1 MEGPDGDTLGGHM
14 VQEIRNYHRTCFA
27 GMKERG
33 EARWLSSDLTEG
45 TMTRFCE
52 DSAKRFPVVRLCVD
66 GWKAREL
73 LRKAWPGWA
82 QDHLPDLNP
91 AGLGKSKKGK
101 RAKAESVL
109 DDSDPETN
117 EMTQIDMNS
126 LIRMPAKDEDKE
138 AVSVVATLTGPP
150 PSLRVDPAIPV
161 IIAAPLFP
169 SVVAHAPPSASS
181 SGAIDFARH
190 RDNTSEPHD
199 IVNTIPSTEQDV
211 GCDSSV
217 DISVSTS
224 LAKRTRSVSDAG
236 NNVPASD
243 DESVKR
249 RKLEPASVADTTSQ
263 DDTPRASS
271 SATPTATAFS
281 SFVFKRLHPTPI
293 PIFVA
298 PGSSEG
304 SRPPTKASHAGSS
317 KPAKKV
323 KPKVVA
329 ADLPIYPSENVVTA
343 RQLQLREWLDTQEV
357 GATKAQFAVFSSS
370 ITKEVMKADNKR
382 IADLKA
388 QGVTTLGEWKHP
400 THK

>member
-1 MEGPDGDTLGGHM
+1 MAQLSHQPHPSSLRPLTVTERPKLEELPLITAYSPDSIAFFKKWFPGILFIAKSSWTQSNIHPRKRLQVTDPDAPKCKKGPSQESENVNVQAAYMEGPDGDTLGGHM

-161 IIAAPLFP
+161 IVAAPLFP
-169 SVVAHAPPSASS
+169 SVVAHAPPSYVISS
-181 SGAIDFARH
+181 HKVQAHLLKYFLVRAHPEQLTLHVIA
-190 RDNTSEPHD
+190 
-199 IVNTIPSTEQDV
+199 TI
-211 GCDSSV
+211 
-217 DISVSTS
+217 
-224 LAKRTRSVSDAG
+224 LL
-236 NNVPASD
+236 N
-243 DESVKR
+243 
-249 RKLEPASVADTTSQ
+249 LTTSS
-263 DDTPRASS
+263 TP
-271 SATPTATAFS
+271 F
-281 SFVFKRLHPTPI
+281 
-293 PIFVA
+293 
-298 PGSSEG
+298 
-304 SRPPTKASHAGSS
+304 RPPNKMLA
-317 KPAKKV
+317 
-323 KPKVVA
+323 
-329 ADLPIYPSENVVTA
+329 VTA
-343 RQLQLREWLDTQEV
+343 RLISVVRLFPLTCIPSLWF
-357 GATKAQFAVFSSS
+357 K
-370 ITKEVMKADNKR
+370 
-382 IADLKA
+382 
-388 QGVTTLGEWKHP
+388 
-400 THK
+400 